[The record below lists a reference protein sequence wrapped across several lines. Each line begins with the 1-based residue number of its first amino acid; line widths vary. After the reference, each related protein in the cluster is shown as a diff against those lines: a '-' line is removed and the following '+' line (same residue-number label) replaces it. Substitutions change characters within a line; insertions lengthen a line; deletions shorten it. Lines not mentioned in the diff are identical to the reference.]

1 MQVVLYD
8 RATWRKNL
16 YPLSLTRPVSNLRT
30 GIWTIDE
37 KWSNYLHAPVSFLT
51 ENYLAKK
58 YSLIA
63 PQGTVLVIRGN
74 VLPDKG
80 LLDAIENLK
89 VGQGLRTEQEVI
101 ALKYTEHSNDSLLE
115 LDMDQLH
122 FTDMEMID
130 YHGSVSQIRYP
141 EDLFL
146 HNEAELNKDFE
157 SLTKGRASADL
168 SSTNRVLG
176 ERIFVDDGVSAE
188 CANFNTLKGPIYLGK
203 NSQVWEGSSIRGA
216 FSLGEQSI
224 VKMGTKIYSN
234 VSVGPHC
241 KVAGE
246 LNTSVVWGNS
256 NKGHDGYLGSA
267 VVGEWCNLGAG
278 TSNSNMKNNS
288 QAVKMYHYGLDD
300 RRDTGLGFCGVIIG
314 DHMRSAINTSFNTG
328 TVVGICSNVFGAGM
342 PPTFVPDFSWGGSE
356 GMNIY
361 DIDKMFQTCELV
373 FQRRN
378 SKFDEIE
385 KEILRFV
392 FDLTTKYRK
401 N

>member
-8 RATWRKNL
+8 RAAWRENL

-37 KWSNYLHAPVSFLT
+37 KWSNYLQVPVSFLT

-58 YSLIA
+58 YPLTA

-74 VLPDKG
+74 LLPDNE

-89 VGQGLRTEQEVI
+89 VGQGLRTKKEIIV
-101 ALKYTEHSNDSLLE
+101 LKYTEHSVDNLLK
-115 LDMDQLH
+115 LNIDQ
-122 FTDMEMID
+122 FQFADIEMID
-130 YHGSVSQIRYP
+130 YPGSVEQIRYP

-146 HNEAELNKDFE
+146 HNETELNKDFE
-157 SLTKGRASADL
+157 LVIKGRTSANL
-168 SSTNRVLG
+168 SSTNQVLG
-176 ERIFVDDGVSAE
+176 DRIFVENGVSAE

-216 FSLGEQSI
+216 FALGEQSI

-246 LNTSVVWGNS
+246 LNTSVIWGNS

-288 QAVKMYHYGLDD
+288 QVVKMYHYGLDG
-300 RRDTGLGFCGVIIG
+300 RRNTGLSFCGVMIG
-314 DHMRSAINTSFNTG
+314 DHVRSAINTSFNTG

-342 PPTFVPDFSWGGSE
+342 PSTFVPDFSWGGSE
-356 GMNIY
+356 TMDIY
-361 DIDKMFQTCELV
+361 DIDKMFHTCELV

-385 KEILRFV
+385 KDILRFV

>member
-8 RATWRKNL
+8 RATWRENL

-51 ENYLAKK
+51 ENYLVKK
-58 YSLIA
+58 YSLID

-74 VLPDKG
+74 VLPDNE
-80 LLDAIENLK
+80 LLDAIESLK
-89 VGQGLRTEQEVI
+89 VGQGLRVKQEVI
-101 ALKYTEHSNDSLLE
+101 VLKYTEHSIDNLSK
-115 LDMDQLH
+115 LDIDQLH
-122 FTDMEMID
+122 FTDIEMID
-130 YHGSVSQIRYP
+130 YQGSVSQIRYP

-176 ERIFVDDGVSAE
+176 ERIFVEDGVSAE
-188 CANFNTLKGPIYLGK
+188 CANFNTLKGPVYLGK

-216 FSLGEQSI
+216 FALGEQSI

-246 LNTSVVWGNS
+246 LNTSVIWGNS

-288 QAVKMYHYGLDD
+288 QTVKMYHYGLDD
-300 RRDTGLGFCGVIIG
+300 RRTTGLGFCGVMIG
-314 DHMRSAINTSFNTG
+314 DHVRSAINTSFNTG
-328 TVVGICSNVFGAGM
+328 TVVGVCSNVFGGGM
-342 PPTFVPDFSWGGSE
+342 PPTFVPDFSWGGS
-356 GMNIY
+356 GGVDVY

-385 KEILRFV
+385 KDILRFV
-392 FDLTTKYRK
+392 FDLTKKYRK